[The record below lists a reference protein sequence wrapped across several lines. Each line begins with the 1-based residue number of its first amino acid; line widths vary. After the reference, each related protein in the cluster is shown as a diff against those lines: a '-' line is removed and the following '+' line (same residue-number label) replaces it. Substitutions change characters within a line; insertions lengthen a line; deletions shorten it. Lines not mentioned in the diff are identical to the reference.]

1 MQLVG
6 FDSYSIYLGLATE
19 VAQEIQLAV
28 RLREIH
34 VPCVGL
40 ALSSPGGVT
49 AQGSHYTSSVYI
61 CFIVLCLRAC
71 LETQL
76 LCWKTYC
83 ICVSTVNNC
92 LQTIRGMSFKHTAVR
107 GAWGEGPCM
116 GLLGAR
122 ALTCGVLGCK
132 DWNHRGRGVPEIL
145 AKCPQVSVCSL
156 WQSPRRATGGR
167 DKHCPTCSSSEM
179 KPTDPTWVC
188 MGVQAKRLLQVEKA
202 MFRSCNAFR
211 VSASLSA
218 FLKAG

>member
-1 MQLVG
+1 MRLVG
-6 FDSYSIYLGLATE
+6 FDSYSVYLGLATE

-76 LCWKTYC
+76 LCWKIYS

-92 LQTIRGMSFKHTAVR
+92 LQTIRGMSFKHTVLW

-116 GLLGAR
+116 GLLETRGRHVGCWGAR
-122 ALTCGVLGCK
+122 TGLAEGGECLKFWPSVPRCLCALCGRACEEPPLEGTNTGSLG
-132 DWNHRGRGVPEIL
+132 
-145 AKCPQVSVCSL
+145 A
-156 WQSPRRATGGR
+156 
-167 DKHCPTCSSSEM
+167 
-179 KPTDPTWVC
+179 
-188 MGVQAKRLLQVEKA
+188 LQ
-202 MFRSCNAFR
+202 R
-211 VSASLSA
+211 
-218 FLKAG
+218 